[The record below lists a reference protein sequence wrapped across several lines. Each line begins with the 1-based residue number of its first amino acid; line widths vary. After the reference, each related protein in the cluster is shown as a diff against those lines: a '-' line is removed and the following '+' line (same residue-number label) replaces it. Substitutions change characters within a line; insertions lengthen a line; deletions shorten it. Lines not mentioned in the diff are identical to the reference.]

1 MGTDMKPAD
10 IAKRGIAKAK
20 KDKVDYVIVD
30 TSGRLQARIETYECY
45 DPTGKTCATQ
55 QTSSS

>member
-1 MGTDMKPAD
+1 VEVFEMGTDMKPAD

-30 TSGRLQARIETYECY
+30 TSGRLQAR
-45 DPTGKTCATQ
+45 
-55 QTSSS
+55 